1 MKKKKVVLFFTALLV
16 VLGLASIHT
25 QKADAASWG
34 AKQVFTTP
42 KRTRGTWYYKEYG
55 RIKKVKVT
63 AHTVNGLKL
72 YKILKGKK
80 ADKIEDK
87 FAADDEKSDYKLEN
101 KVSTSKLEA
110 YTFKYRGVTGFNATG
125 WLAGAGDG
133 FYYVPVVRNIKGK
146 KINALRIGEGA
157 GNYFAYYAYKKASLA
172 K

>member
-1 MKKKKVVLFFTALLV
+1 MAEL
-16 VLGLASIHT
+16 
-25 QKADAASWG
+25 
-34 AKQVFTTP
+34 
-42 KRTRGTWYYKEYG
+42 RR
-55 RIKKVKVT
+55 
-63 AHTVNGLKL
+63 AHTVNRLKL

-87 FAADDEKSDYKLEN
+87 FAAADEKSDYKLEN

-110 YTFKYRGVTGFNATG
+110 YTFKYRGVTGFNANG
-125 WLAGAGDG
+125 WLAGAG

-146 KINALRIGEGA
+146 KISALRIGEGA